1 MLSETL
7 TPKELVLKHIFDK
20 NHVVTEEELKNV
32 KVGFSPPKSAEIQK
46 QEELQLSETLIGQQP
61 GKF

>member
-1 MLSETL
+1 MLAEKL

-32 KVGFSPPKSAEIQK
+32 KVGFPSVESVEVEKKEA
-46 QEELQLSETLIGQQP
+46 LQLSETFISQ
-61 GKF
+61 

>member
-1 MLSETL
+1 MLAEKL

-32 KVGFSPPKSAEIQK
+32 KVGFSSVESVEVKK
-46 QEELQLSETLIGQQP
+46 EEALQLSETFITQ
-61 GKF
+61 

>member
-1 MLSETL
+1 MLAEKL

-32 KVGFSPPKSAEIQK
+32 KVGFSPAKTVEAEK
-46 QEELQLSETLIGQQP
+46 EEELQLSETFARQ
-61 GKF
+61 

>member
-1 MLSETL
+1 MLTEKL

-32 KVGFSPPKSAEIQK
+32 KVGVASFPDENTAEPKKKPQAERTI
-46 QEELQLSETLIGQQP
+46 TT
-61 GKF
+61 

>member
-1 MLSETL
+1 MLSEKL

-32 KVGFSPPKSAEIQK
+32 KVGFSPLERVEVKK
-46 QEELQLSETLIGQQP
+46 QEEELRLSETFVGQ
-61 GKF
+61 

>member
-1 MLSETL
+1 MLAEKL

-32 KVGFSPPKSAEIQK
+32 KVGFSPSKTVEAEK
-46 QEELQLSETLIGQQP
+46 EEELQLSETFAGR
-61 GKF
+61 